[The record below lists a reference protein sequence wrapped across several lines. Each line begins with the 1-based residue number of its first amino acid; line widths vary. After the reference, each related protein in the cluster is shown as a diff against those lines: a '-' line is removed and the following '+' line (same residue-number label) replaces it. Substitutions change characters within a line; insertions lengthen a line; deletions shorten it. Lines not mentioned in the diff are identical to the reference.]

1 MNEPVFDQIEPVRNS
16 QHEMAHLKPTPLR
29 CMGVTN
35 RRNEMRF
42 NKWDIATSHITNQ
55 LHTLGEPHR
64 EVWLVQAWDESDED
78 PTPLFSFA
86 FTDKDEAEKVRDAG
100 VKVSSGA
107 GMWTID
113 RIILDAA
120 EDAMRVIDEMVA
132 IDKRADE
139 YYDKEIL

>member
-1 MNEPVFDQIEPVRNS
+1 
-16 QHEMAHLKPTPLR
+16 
-29 CMGVTN
+29 
-35 RRNEMRF
+35 MRF
-42 NKWDIATSHITNQ
+42 NKWDSLTDEEKVAQVRHEFEAGA
-55 LHTLGEPHR
+55 LPLVEPHK
-64 EVWLVQAWDESDED
+64 EIWLVQAWDESDED

-100 VKVSSGA
+100 LAVNSGA

>member
-1 MNEPVFDQIEPVRNS
+1 
-16 QHEMAHLKPTPLR
+16 
-29 CMGVTN
+29 
-35 RRNEMRF
+35 MRF
-42 NKWDIATSHITNQ
+42 NKWDSLTNEEKVAQ
-55 LHTLGEPHR
+55 VRHEFEAGALPLVEPHQ
-64 EVWLVQAWDESDED
+64 EVWLVQAFEED
-78 PTPLFSFA
+78 IYNTPPTPLFSFA

-100 VKVSSGA
+100 LAVNSGA